1 MRRHCI
7 VISSLRV
14 SRTRLG
20 RSWFRTFALGVV
32 LSTTE
37 FVKFLEELDFL
48 GKTVDGILHLVET
61 SNKLS
66 RYILV
71 KRIVFLGTSA
81 LSADLR

>member
-71 KRIVFLGTSA
+71 KRIVFLGMSA